1 MNLILCSFVENWFK
15 IFLTPKI
22 FGVCAM
28 LSWCGCW
35 LMLLL
40 GSSGPT
46 VGQVAVGGAVA
57 GAGRSSS
64 PLAGGPRLG
73 RPPHTRTRAGWRPE
87 PEPEIHTLSP
97 FISPLMVTRTPCK
110 PGNEAW
116 SFTNTERVPTR
127 VGPSHG

>member
-1 MNLILCSFVENWFK
+1 
-15 IFLTPKI
+15 
-22 FGVCAM
+22 M

-73 RPPHTRTRAGWRPE
+73 RGTTGQDTGGDGGRSQSQRYTRYHHSYP
-87 PEPEIHTLSP
+87 LS
-97 FISPLMVTRTPCK
+97 
-110 PGNEAW
+110 W
-116 SFTNTERVPTR
+116 
-127 VGPSHG
+127 

>member
-1 MNLILCSFVENWFK
+1 
-15 IFLTPKI
+15 
-22 FGVCAM
+22 
-28 LSWCGCW
+28 
-35 LMLLL
+35 MLLL

-87 PEPEIHTLSP
+87 PEPEIHTPSP

-116 SFTNTERVPTR
+116 TFTNTDKVPTR
-127 VGPSHG
+127 AFSWLKAPMY